1 MVLPANI
8 RVNVGAPFP
17 TLVRGSGPISLLKVN
32 GIWTIGYAPALLA
45 SQTPPVG
52 NYPTDYV
59 VVWDDIAKVNF
70 RMSLAQ
76 LAAGGGSTQ
85 RSIVDGQP
93 QTILATD
100 EIVHFNLSAATAIA
114 LPSFATRAG
123 VPLILKDVGNKAA
136 ANNITFSC
144 FAPETIDGLFNSVV
158 LNQNSQAIKLTPAN
172 DGVNSGWFRE

>member
-1 MVLPANI
+1 MTLPANI
-8 RVNVGAPFP
+8 RTNVGAPFP
-17 TLVRGSGPISLLKVN
+17 SLVKGSGPISLIKLN
-32 GIWTIGYAPALLA
+32 GVWTIGYAPILLA
-45 SQTPPVG
+45 PQTPPVS

-76 LAAGGGSTQ
+76 LAAGGGATQ

-100 EIVHFNLSAATAIA
+100 EIIHFNLSAATAIT
-114 LPSFATRAG
+114 LPSYLTRAG

-136 ANNITFSC
+136 ANNITFNCVS
-144 FAPETIDGLFNSVV
+144 PETVDALFNFVV
-158 LNQNSQAIKLTPAN
+158 LNQNGQAIKLTPAN
-172 DGVNSGWFRE
+172 DGVNTGWFRE